1 MTQMIKAKS
10 EPLTEDI
17 VASMIGKYVHAPTN
31 IHEVQTPTGA
41 TTKANVWFAGIV
53 AGYEKA
59 VIGFNYEEGE
69 FSEQP
74 QTFYNVHLTDGMGY
88 ILTTAF
94 ELEILELSKEE
105 FNKLIEEKKEEE
117 ALVADNNGE
126 ARELPL
132 SDDADAVGL
141 TKLDDM
147 TCM

>member
-1 MTQMIKAKS
+1 MTQIIKAKS
-10 EPLTEDI
+10 DTLTEAI

-59 VIGFNYEEGE
+59 VIGFNYEDGD

-74 QTFYNVHLTDGMGY
+74 QTYFNVHLTDGMGY

-94 ELEILELSKEE
+94 ELELFELSEEE
-105 FNKLIEEKKEEE
+105 FNKLIDEKKEEE
-117 ALVADNNGE
+117 SLVADSNEKIALSNDGDE
-126 ARELPL
+126 ACNT
-132 SDDADAVGL
+132 V
-141 TKLDDM
+141 LDD
-147 TCM
+147 TPCR